1 MTKKGSF
8 SEGILRYIKRRKTDM
23 DLFLMRH
30 AVAAARAIGADDFQR
45 PLTKEGQRD
54 QRLVAGALVPL
65 LWPLEHLFSS
75 PLLRA
80 LQTADIVAETL
91 GFPGEVEATTVLGQD
106 CTVEG
111 VLNLLHGYPR
121 QARILCVGHEPNM
134 SRLSAVFL
142 DGEGRSAI
150 AFQPGSIIALTF
162 PEHASPARG
171 ILRFFLRPA
180 ELLQLTGKTET

>member
-1 MTKKGSF
+1 
-8 SEGILRYIKRRKTDM
+8 M

-30 AVAAARAIGADDFQR
+30 AVAVARAVGVDDFQR

-54 QRLVAGALVPL
+54 QRLVARTLFPL
-65 LWPLEHLFSS
+65 LWPLDHLFSS

-80 LQTADIVAETL
+80 RQTADIVAEIL
-91 GFPGEVEATTVLGQD
+91 GFPGEVEETTVLGED

-111 VLNLLHGYPR
+111 MLKLLHGSPR

-142 DGEGRSAI
+142 DGEGRSAV
-150 AFQPGSIIALTF
+150 AFQPGSTIALTF
-162 PEHASPARG
+162 VGHASPGRG

-180 ELLQLTGKTET
+180 DLLQLTGKTET